1 MRPYKHLA
9 LQGVSNVLLVKVFV
23 ALSIALLVLFKFTT
37 IEEGILRQ
45 VGHDKFV
52 QPVSMYCK
60 QSFQSSIY
68 ALLDQVDNFFIFQV
82 GANDGISHDDVVFPL
97 SFVEKTCGV
106 LMEPQPRVYEEL
118 ANNYGRRSARFKL
131 VNSALI
137 APDSTETTGIIY
149 APQKGPNKNGCTFL
163 NTGVATML
171 THKRDSYSKRS
182 RKRVKRGAA
191 NCEVEW
197 EEVNISTTTVEQL
210 NLPSRYHLLQIDA
223 EGLDAKIVRWSEID
237 KFRPAL
243 IRLEVN
249 SISPEELTEIAAY
262 LKVRGY
268 SDSIRE
274 GPDAHYCRE
283 DNFV

>member
-1 MRPYKHLA
+1 M
-9 LQGVSNVLLVKVFV
+9 
-23 ALSIALLVLFKFTT
+23 
-37 IEEGILRQ
+37 
-45 VGHDKFV
+45 
-52 QPVSMYCK
+52 
-60 QSFQSSIY
+60 
-68 ALLDQVDNFFIFQV
+68 
-82 GANDGISHDDVVFPL
+82 
-97 SFVEKTCGV
+97 
-106 LMEPQPRVYEEL
+106 
-118 ANNYGRRSARFKL
+118 
-131 VNSALI
+131 
-137 APDSTETTGIIY
+137 
-149 APQKGPNKNGCTFL
+149 
-163 NTGVATML
+163 
-171 THKRDSYSKRS
+171 
-182 RKRVKRGAA
+182 KRGAA